1 MQSMFDFK
9 VSIIWAPQE
18 AIRMCK
24 IIDFFKKKTFEKL
37 LRTSWKLIILVFYY
51 LKKAY
56 PNILRTCKNYF
67 VEKKS

>member
-24 IIDFFKKKTFEKL
+24 IIDFLKKKTFEKL
-37 LRTSWKLIILVFYY
+37 LRTS
-51 LKKAY
+51 
-56 PNILRTCKNYF
+56 
-67 VEKKS
+67 